1 MQRAVRIVRG
11 LIERNA
17 AHVAREFEIA
27 RHRTATCS
35 RRTPELFGSER
46 DHVNFRP
53 SSSSAGCVPMR
64 ARMPLMRHLLLGW
77 LLAAFVTAVQAAT
90 PAPAAASAAS
100 SAEPALTPQQARQA
114 LAVLESP
121 REREQVETTL
131 RAIAAVGVLSAPAVP
146 ASAAAPAS
154 GASSAAAPAA
164 LTSNGLASMLVR
176 QGSRWAVDIGNA
188 LRDSLRSLLEVGSV
202 GRWWQ
207 DTLGRTDAR
216 TDLARSLGLIVAVL
230 VPALVG
236 EWLVRRLLRRALAG
250 LAARRA
256 GAPRDTASDDDAR
269 ADDAAPPH
277 DTPPPDAS
285 DATQSSRGRGHARRH
300 TTLLHRMPR
309 AIVSLLLRSVPLL
322 VFVGIAGLMM
332 SFVTDDGTPVEAAL
346 GALIDIYVIGRLVTI
361 VSRLFFQ
368 PDAHQLRLLHIS
380 DAWAAFAQRSIAR
393 IVIVV
398 GACTAAVEIAA
409 NLGLTEAGHV
419 ALQKAVALVAH
430 VMISVLILQCRR
442 PVAARIRAIAHDRP
456 TLAAV
461 CNALADAWAPV
472 AVFVVMA
479 LWFVWALDVH
489 NGYRVL
495 IALGGRSIAVL
506 IGMRMVSI
514 VVFGALA
521 RLFHERDDDR
531 TLVHL
536 HAYRYYPLLRRI
548 VSAVIA
554 VVTVVLLLQVWGVP
568 VFRAFESG
576 TIGHRLASALVTIA
590 IAAAVA
596 LVVWEAANIAI
607 ERRLQRWTREG
618 NLVRAARLRTLLPM
632 LRTLLFVMIALVVVL
647 TGLSEI
653 GVNVGPLLAGA
664 SIFGVALGFGS
675 QKLVQDFITGIFLL
689 MENAMQ
695 VGDWVTLAGVSGTV
709 EYLSIRTVRLRG
721 GDGSLYTIP
730 FSSVTTVN
738 NTNRGLGNAAVK
750 VSIAYGEDIDRAVAT
765 LKEIGAALR
774 DDPQYR
780 DGILSDFSYW
790 GVDQV
795 DGAAIALAGQMQCR
809 DSARWGVQREFNRRI
824 AQLFRERGIRI
835 ADPQRSLVAYAAGSQ
850 REDEG
855 DGGSGVG
862 AARQRSDENG
872 GDERAAPD
880 GATGQPPVD
889 SSTPAPK
896 PAQ

>member
-1 MQRAVRIVRG
+1 
-11 LIERNA
+11 
-17 AHVAREFEIA
+17 
-27 RHRTATCS
+27 
-35 RRTPELFGSER
+35 
-46 DHVNFRP
+46 
-53 SSSSAGCVPMR
+53 MR

-285 DATQSSRGRGHARRH
+285 DATQSSSRGRGHARRH

-380 DAWAAFAQRSIAR
+380 DAWAAFAQRSIGR

-835 ADPQRSLVAYAAGSQ
+835 ADPQRSLVAYAAGSR

-855 DGGSGVG
+855 DGDGGVG
-862 AARQRSDENG
+862 ATRQRSDENG